1 MNTDIA
7 EAICMIIIT
16 IIVLWLSCAAFYESY
31 SNSKRKE
38 KK

>member
-16 IIVLWLSCAAFYESY
+16 VIVIWLSWAAFYESY
-31 SNSKRKE
+31 SKSKRKE
-38 KK
+38 HK